1 MSEPALANH
10 NPDTELDVEREPIDD
25 QEVVNI
31 LAAYASEAEHARTS
45 GPSPRD
51 TIWRANWDR
60 YWGRY
65 DHSDKADWQSKHAM
79 PEAPQFVDR
88 WAAAMRE
95 ALDSGGEW
103 FTAEDETG
111 TRTELVAPV
120 NKLMR
125 ILLSRC
131 ARTPDGHR
139 ADFSSVFEDQ
149 MKLGALMTCCA
160 AVTWKDDPRG
170 GWVSVDSVD
179 PREVWLDPK
188 MRNLYRRRRT
198 FMDKHE
204 LMALAK
210 AEDANGDPLYNVD
223 EIERLASASEQDGR
237 DDRERS
243 AGTGEGTGGA
253 PGRKPIEIDEWLC
266 TLLSADGEVIA
277 QNALCVVAN
286 ERFLIRGPEPNP
298 FWHEQD
304 WLVETPMVPVPFSPY
319 GRSYMEDWSDVAD
332 AFVELTNLILDG
344 VFTSTLKAFAAAP
357 DMLKD
362 ATQLSNGISPNKI
375 FELEDGVGIRDFMKE
390 IDLGTLPPEAITV
403 WQALKQELRDGA
415 KLSEIALG
423 QVPPKGQITATE
435 ITQVS
440 QAGSAMIRSMAR
452 TIESRFLEPVLT
464 LVWQTALQ
472 HMDFMDLADEL
483 GEEVAAMLQA
493 RREEFSESKLVFRV
507 RGISGLVDRQ
517 SKLQNLLSFLQVAG
531 QNELLMQALMQKTDP
546 GKILDMLFK
555 LFGVDPGELRLTQA
569 EQLMQQAAQPP
580 AEGMQ

>member
-1 MSEPALANH
+1 MSEAYLADH
-10 NPDTELDVEREPIDD
+10 NPSADVPEETSLDD
-25 QEVVNI
+25 QEIVNI
-31 LAAYASEAEHARTS
+31 LAAYATEAEQARES

-51 TIWRANWDR
+51 DTWRANWDR

-65 DHSDKADWQSKHAM
+65 DHSKKADWQSKHVM

-95 ALDSGGEW
+95 ALDAGGEW

-111 TRTELVAPV
+111 TRTELVPHI

-149 MKLGALMTCCA
+149 MKLGALMACCA
-160 AVTWKDDPRG
+160 AVTWKDDERG
-170 GWVSVDSVD
+170 GWVAVDSVD

-188 MRNLYRRRRT
+188 MRNLYRRRRY
-198 FMDKHE
+198 FIDKYE
-204 LMALAK
+204 LLARAQEQD
-210 AEDANGDPLYNVD
+210 AEGNDLYNVE
-223 EIERLASASEQDGR
+223 EIVRLASATEQEDR

-243 AGTGEGTGGA
+243 SGTGEGTGGA
-253 PGRKPIEIDEWLC
+253 SGRKVIKIDEWLC
-266 TLLSADGEVIA
+266 TLLSPTGEVA
-277 QNALCVVAN
+277 GRNVLCVVAN
-286 ERFLIRGPEPNP
+286 DRYLIRGPEANP

-304 WLVETPMVPVPFSPY
+304 WLVLTPMVPVPFSPY
-319 GRSYMEDWSDVAD
+319 GRSYMEDWADVAD
-332 AFVELTNLILDG
+332 AFIELTNLILDG

-362 ATQLSNGISPNKI
+362 PTALSEGISPNKV
-375 FELEDGVGIRDFMKE
+375 FELEDGVGLRDFMKE
-390 IDLGTLPPEAITV
+390 IDLGSLPPEAISV
-403 WQALKQELRDGA
+403 WTALKNEMRDGA

-435 ITQVS
+435 VMQVS
-440 QAGSAMIRSMAR
+440 QSGSAMIRSMAR
-452 TIESRFLEPVLT
+452 TIESRFLEPILT

-483 GEEVAAMLQA
+483 GEETASMLQA
-493 RREEFSESKLVFRV
+493 RREEFSQSKFVFRV

-517 SKLQNLLSFLQVAG
+517 SKLQALLSFLQTAG
-531 QNELLMQALMQKTDP
+531 QNELLMQALLQRTDP
-546 GKILDMLFK
+546 NKLLDLLFK
-555 LFGVDPGELRLTQA
+555 LFGVDPTELAMTQT
-569 EQLMQQAAQPP
+569 ERLMQQALQPGPEELAQ
-580 AEGMQ
+580 